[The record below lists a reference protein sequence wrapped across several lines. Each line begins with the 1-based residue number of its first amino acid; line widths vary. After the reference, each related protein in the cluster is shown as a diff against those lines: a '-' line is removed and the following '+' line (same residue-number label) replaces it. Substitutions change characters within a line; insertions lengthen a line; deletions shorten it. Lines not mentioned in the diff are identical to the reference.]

1 MTNHPLIAPKPMP
14 VSKTTNTTEAGYQ
27 DLIATWSPIGGSL
40 LLITLMALVDMLI
53 QRLLLG

>member
-14 VSKTTNTTEAGYQ
+14 VSKTTNTRAVWYQ
-27 DLIATWSPIGGSL
+27 DLIATLSPIGGSL
-40 LLITLMALVDMLI
+40 LLITLATLVGQTI